1 LPTHPES
8 LATFNPSTAFFRP
21 DRRTARDL
29 GILAARRYRRRY
41 GQLRVVEPMAASGVR
56 SLRYALE
63 AEATSIWANDGDGD
77 VLETL
82 TQNLTQNLP
91 VEHPHSP
98 DLRVTNL
105 SALQVLGQ
113 CIADPVDW
121 IDLDPFGSVAPFLGL
136 ALAAI
141 KPGGV
146 VYITATD
153 GRSLAGHEPIASL
166 RGYGAF
172 ARSHPSCQ
180 EQALRILIGSLAQQA
195 ASQGYQIQPILSYH
209 CGQTYRVMVQR
220 RDRLDPHFDRHLG
233 FLGYCHS
240 CGNYAPIDW
249 KKLGRS
255 RCTSPSHGPEP
266 QPWILTGPMW
276 LGPLQDPTWLTELQT
291 DCEALIEG
299 LTDTAFATG
308 RDRPSPDPQDL
319 AAWRTCRDLLAL
331 MIAEASLPP
340 WFFRLG
346 DIGKRGKMDP
356 PPRDRLLA
364 LLQARGYAASPTHLD
379 RSAIK
384 TTASLDLCIELAREL
399 AQELTQELP

>member
-1 LPTHPES
+1 LPTQAES
-8 LATFNPSTAFFRP
+8 LALFTPGTAFFRA
-21 DRRTARDL
+21 DRRIARDL
-29 GILAARRYRRRY
+29 GILAARQYRRRN

-63 AEATSIWANDGDGD
+63 ADATCIWANDGDGEI
-77 VLETL
+77 LPTL
-82 TQNLTQNLP
+82 TRNIEDPLSQRPNPPNL
-91 VEHPHSP
+91 
-98 DLRVTNL
+98 RITNL

-121 IDLDPFGSVAPFLGL
+121 VDLDPFGSVAPFLAL
-136 ALAAI
+136 ALAAV

-146 VYITATD
+146 IYITATD

-195 ASQGYQIQPILSYH
+195 ASQGLQIQPILSYH

-220 RDRLDPHFDRHLG
+220 LDRLDPHFTQHQS

-255 RCTSPSHGPEP
+255 RCTSPSHAP
-266 QPWILTGPMW
+266 QPWTLTGPMW
-276 LGPLQDPTWLTELQT
+276 LGPLHNRTWLGEMQT
-291 DCEALIEG
+291 DCNGLING
-299 LTDTAFATG
+299 LI
-308 RDRPSPDPQDL
+308 DRPSPDPQDP
-319 AAWRTCRDLLAL
+319 AAWKTCRDLLSL
-331 MIAEASLPP
+331 MIAEAPLPP
-340 WFFRLG
+340 WFFGLG

-364 LLQARGYAASPTHLD
+364 QLQARGYAASPTHLD

-384 TTASLDLCIELAREL
+384 TNASLEICIELAREL
-399 AQELTQELP
+399 ACEPV

>member
-1 LPTHPES
+1 LHRES
-8 LATFNPSTAFFRP
+8 LAQFTPGTAFFRA
-21 DRRTARDL
+21 DRRIARDF
-29 GILAARRYRRRY
+29 GILAARHYRRRY
-41 GQLRVVEPMAASGVR
+41 GQLQVVEPMAASGVR
-56 SLRYALE
+56 SLRYGLE
-63 AEATSIWANDGDGD
+63 ADATSIWANDGDGEI
-77 VLETL
+77 LAIL
-82 TQNLTQNLP
+82 TRNIEAQLGPNRSDQDKLANP
-91 VEHPHSP
+91 S
-98 DLRVTNL
+98 DIRITNL

-121 IDLDPFGSVAPFLGL
+121 VDLDPFGSVAPFLGL

-141 KPGGV
+141 KPGGIL
-146 VYITATD
+146 YITATD

-180 EQALRILIGSLAQQA
+180 EQSLRILIGSLAQQA

-220 RDRLDPHFDRHLG
+220 LDRLDPHFPQHQG

-255 RCTSPSHGPEP
+255 RCTSPSHEP
-266 QPWILTGPMW
+266 QPWTLTGPMW
-276 LGPLQDPTWLTELQT
+276 LGPLHDRTWLRELQI
-291 DCEALIEG
+291 DCNALING
-299 LTDTAFATG
+299 LIG
-308 RDRPSPDPQDL
+308 CPSPDPQDP
-319 AAWRTCRDLLAL
+319 AAWRTCRDLLSL
-331 MIAEASLPP
+331 MIAESSLPP
-340 WFFRLG
+340 WFFGLG

-356 PPRDRLLA
+356 PARDQLLA
-364 LLQARGYAASPTHLD
+364 LLQSRGYAASPTHLD

-384 TTASLDLCIELAREL
+384 TNASLEICIELARAL
-399 AQELTQELP
+399 A